1 MDWRTVGI
9 GIVVLGVVL
18 AGILSIRG
26 EGEPSPFA
34 GYQRTGMM
42 MDSDRMFIEE
52 MIPHHQDAVDMGEM
66 ALVKAEHPELRR
78 LAENIIRDQTREINL
93 MRGWYRTWYGTDV
106 PEYRSLQGGGRGMMG
121 HSAGM
126 GGRGMG
132 ETMTDL
138 GRLANATQ
146 FDREFI
152 EQMIPHHRMAIMMG
166 RMVTQNAAHQ
176 EIRDLGS
183 SIISNQSA
191 EVEQMLVWYRTW
203 YGTERPL

>member
-1 MDWRTVGI
+1 
-9 GIVVLGVVL
+9 
-18 AGILSIRG
+18 
-26 EGEPSPFA
+26 
-34 GYQRTGMM
+34 
-42 MDSDRMFIEE
+42 
-52 MIPHHQDAVDMGEM
+52 
-66 ALVKAEHPELRR
+66 
-78 LAENIIRDQTREINL
+78 
-93 MRGWYRTWYGTDV
+93 
-106 PEYRSLQGGGRGMMG
+106 
-121 HSAGM
+121 M
-126 GGRGMG
+126 GG
-132 ETMTDL
+132 TMTDL

-166 RMVTQNAAHQ
+166 WMVTQNAAHQ